1 MLSSHLKLTSRTP
14 SAFKKVNSNLK
25 NTIEKNPKKNRQTRH
40 IFQSI
45 KKSVCLV
52 FSQWD
57 LKDSLTKA
65 VISDLGRIIFF

>member
-14 SAFKKVNSNLK
+14 SAFKEVNSNLK
-25 NTIEKNPKKNRQTRH
+25 NTIKKSLKNRQTRH

-57 LKDSLTKA
+57 MEDSLTKA
-65 VISDLGRIIFF
+65 VISELGRINFS

>member
-14 SAFKKVNSNLK
+14 TAFKEVNSNLK
-25 NTIEKNPKKNRQTRH
+25 KYNRKKTLKNRQTRH

-57 LKDSLTKA
+57 MEDSLTKA
-65 VISDLGRIIFF
+65 VISELGRINFS